1 MTVFPLHHPLTRTFL
16 SRRYHDFYVVTISRL
31 FYYCG
36 MSVQTFF
43 LYFVHDILHVES
55 NPEAAVATLAIL
67 GQCTGAF
74 TCYPVGFISDRFGG
88 RRKPFVYVACA
99 LLASATLSISVIT
112 TFHQMVVISLIL
124 GAANGMYLTMDTSL
138 AVDTL
143 PENDD
148 TESAQLLGIWGV
160 AAFLGSALGPMV
172 SGPLL
177 SIFSETASV
186 DGKPEEYSR
195 LGYTL
200 VYVLSA
206 VYFTCS
212 ALALRYIQGNRG

>member
-1 MTVFPLHHPLTRTFL
+1 
-16 SRRYHDFYVVTISRL
+16 
-31 FYYCG
+31 

-43 LYFVHDILHVES
+43 LYFVHDILQVRS
-55 NPEAAVATLAIL
+55 NPQAAVATLAIL
-67 GQCTGAF
+67 GQFTGAL

-88 RRKPFVYVACA
+88 RRKPFVYVACGI
-99 LLASATLSISVIT
+99 LAIATLCISIIT
-112 TFHQMVVISLIL
+112 TFHQMVVLSLIL

-177 SIFSETASV
+177 SFFSDTTLV
-186 DGKPEEYSR
+186 DGQPEEYSR
-195 LGYTL
+195 SGYVL
-200 VYVLSA
+200 VYALSA
-206 VYFTCS
+206 LYFSCS
-212 ALALRYIQGNRG
+212 ALALRYVGGNRE

>member
-1 MTVFPLHHPLTRTFL
+1 
-16 SRRYHDFYVVTISRL
+16 
-31 FYYCG
+31 

-43 LYFVHDILHVES
+43 LYFVHDIIQIRT

-67 GQCTGAF
+67 GQCAGAL

-88 RRKPFVYVACA
+88 RRQPFVYAACF
-99 LLASATLSISVIT
+99 LLAATTLAMSMVT
-112 TFHQMVVISLIL
+112 TFHQMVILSLIL

-143 PENDD
+143 PENNG

-172 SGPLL
+172 GGPLL
-177 SIFSETASV
+177 SIFSVHPTAMTNDDV
-186 DGKPEEYSR
+186 PEEYSR
-195 LGYTL
+195 AGYTL

-206 VYFTCS
+206 MYFTCS
-212 ALALRYIQGNRG
+212 AFALLYIRDK